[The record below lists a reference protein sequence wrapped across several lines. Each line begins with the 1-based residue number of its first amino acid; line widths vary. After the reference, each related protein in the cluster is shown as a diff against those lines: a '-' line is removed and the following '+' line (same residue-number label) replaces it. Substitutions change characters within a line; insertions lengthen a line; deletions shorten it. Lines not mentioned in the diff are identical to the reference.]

1 MATSWPG
8 VIGAVAPLP
17 VPRASDAHSPATR
30 SVIRSHICAGV
41 AGRCPGR
48 AVVNTTATHT
58 RAVWACP
65 GQVCATSSRNA
76 PARSGCPGTGQPSR
90 LGDQVLAGVG
100 EGLDGD
106 GGGLDLGLVR
116 VGRPTSGPTPR
127 STRPGCPG
135 RPGRRCPRGTPGTPS
150 TGWPGCAAPRPRP
163 TAARSPRAAGS
174 GPAARV
180 PGTARTSPWR
190 PDRRASPG
198 CTGNARGPGP
208 TRTRSGHRPTR
219 TRCAHRGPGPPAA
232 AARPRSA
239 PPTPARPPGRPG
251 CRPGTPGPDR

>member
-76 PARSGCPGTGQPSR
+76 PARSGAPGRDSRAVSAIRCWPVSGNDSMVTVAAWTWDSCGREANQWPHASVHPARVSGSTRAALSTGHSRQHRPAVGPGAQHPDLVPQRHDHPAQLGAGQQPGCRGRPGPAHGDPTAEHRRGVAGTPAGLGPPEPDPGTGP
-90 LGDQVLAGVG
+90 
-100 EGLDGD
+100 
-106 GGGLDLGLVR
+106 
-116 VGRPTSGPTPR
+116 P
-127 STRPGCPG
+127 
-135 RPGRRCPRGTPGTPS
+135 
-150 TGWPGCAAPRPRP
+150 
-163 TAARSPRAAGS
+163 
-174 GPAARV
+174 V
-180 PGTARTSPWR
+180 PGAPIAG
-190 PDRRASPG
+190 PDHQRQQPG
-198 CTGNARGPGP
+198 HGQHRQHQP
-208 TRTRSGHRPTR
+208 GHR
-219 TRCAHRGPGPPAA
+219 GW
-232 AARPRSA
+232 
-239 PPTPARPPGRPG
+239 PG